1 MLVEEIG
8 MFGST
13 RTNLCGSVLVADRCL
28 WIGEFQPWWIGAWI
42 VACDREWRERVL
54 DGEWRERVSNHEWRE
69 REREREFQTMN
80 GERERERE
88 LR

>member
-13 RTNLCGSVLVADRCL
+13 GTNLCGLVLVADQCL

-42 VACDREWRERVL
+42 VACD
-54 DGEWRERVSNHEWRE
+54 HEWRE
-69 REREREFQTMN
+69 SLRPGMERE
-80 GERERERE
+80 G
-88 LR
+88 

>member
-13 RTNLCGSVLVADRCL
+13 RTNLYGSVLVADRCL

-42 VACDREWRERVL
+42 VACDREWRERVS
-54 DGEWRERVSNHEWRE
+54 DGEWRERVSNHELVCKMIIQIIIKKVRK
-69 REREREFQTMN
+69 MII
-80 GERERERE
+80 
-88 LR
+88 

>member
-42 VACDREWRERVL
+42 VACDREWRERIEINNNKKSEENDYL
-54 DGEWRERVSNHEWRE
+54 NKIDGRIDKLLWV
-69 REREREFQTMN
+69 FCKN
-80 GERERERE
+80 GCVK
-88 LR
+88 